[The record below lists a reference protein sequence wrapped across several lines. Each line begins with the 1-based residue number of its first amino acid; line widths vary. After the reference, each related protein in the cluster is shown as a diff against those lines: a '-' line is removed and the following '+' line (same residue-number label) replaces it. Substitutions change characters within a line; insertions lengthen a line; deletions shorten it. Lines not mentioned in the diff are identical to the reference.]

1 MKPFDTVN
9 KIVYEVQD
17 KKEVKAYIPINK
29 GQFTLETPER
39 EELFDKNRGSDDPE
53 GYKEYRRQWYENPKE
68 FKQNDYPLHV
78 DIELASI
85 CNLKCP
91 MCYTVTQEFKTK
103 VNTKLMHWDLYTKI
117 IDEIG
122 PAGVYSIRLS
132 LRGESFLHKRIIDA
146 VKYAKDKG
154 IKEVSTLTNGV
165 KLDEEMFK
173 KIMEAG
179 IDWITISFDGIGET
193 YERIRKPAKF
203 DRAVEKIKNYQQIK
217 KDAGRVKPVI
227 KVQSILPAL
236 RDNFEEY
243 FDIFSPITDMVSSNP
258 LIDYLQNDGNDLIEY
273 VPNFSCSQLYQR
285 LVVGADG
292 LVMMCSNDE
301 ENDHV
306 VGDAKNESIH
316 EIWHGEKLNHARKIH
331 KEFKG
336 VDEFSICK
344 KCYLPRKTEPETLY
358 LHGRKV
364 LAENYTNRAQLIGK

>member
-1 MKPFDTVN
+1 MNPLN
-9 KIVYEVQD
+9 PRQEIVYQID
-17 KKEVKAYIPINK
+17 QKKEESYIPINK

-39 EELFDKNRGSDDPE
+39 EALFEKNRGSDDPE
-53 GYKEYRRQWYENPKE
+53 GYREYRNEWYENPKD
-68 FKQNDYPLHV
+68 FKLKDFPLHV

-91 MCYTVTQEFKTK
+91 MCYTVTQEFKSK
-103 VNTKLMHWDLYTKI
+103 VNTKLMSWDLYTKI

-132 LRGESFLHKRIIDA
+132 LRGESFLHKKIIDA

-193 YERIRKPAKF
+193 YEKIRKPAKF
-203 DRAVEKIKNYQQIK
+203 DRAIEKIRNYQKIK
-217 KDAGRVKPVI
+217 KEAGMVKPVI
-227 KVQSILPAL
+227 KVQSVLPAI
-236 RDNFEEY
+236 RDRFEEY
-243 FDIFSPITDMVSSNP
+243 YDIFSPITDMVSSNP
-258 LIDYLQNDGNDLIEY
+258 LIDYLQNDDLNLIEY
-273 VPNFSCSQLYQR
+273 IPNFSCSQLYQR
-285 LVVGADG
+285 LVIGADG

-301 ENDHV
+301 ESEHV
-306 VGDAKNESIH
+306 VGNASEQSIYD
-316 EIWHGEKLNHARKIH
+316 IWHSEKLQNAREIH
-331 KEFKG
+331 KKYRG
-336 VDEFSICK
+336 VNEFSICR
-344 KCYLPRKTEPETLY
+344 KCYLPRKTEPELLN

-364 LAENYTNRAQLIGK
+364 LAENYTNRKQLIGE